1 MTRRSTIV
9 EIGQD
14 ASTIRLCAPANL
26 VDEIQ
31 NLANSFDANPD
42 QSATAIELYARF
54 LLHCVQSN
62 QDAALAV
69 LCVMCQEFDLPATNI
84 HTVVQQQALDEPAAR
99 LVLKS
104 YYSLWNFDAA
114 RCCYIDSSQPL
125 PALFSDNYVRLMAV
139 FGGQPGSTRY
149 LDEGRWL
156 LDVYTPLLSDFVANM
171 SAFLEQQSQD
181 ERLAVATGHSQ
192 GVVVA
197 VALSMLTDEQSL
209 YEIGAKSLGILMLVG
224 AVPCIAH
231 PWYMPY
237 NGDSSVA
244 LPVEVGFPRPMV
256 SIRGISRAVLESLL
270 AEFNSSLPSS
280 DEHVYLSVVNTCS
293 QFIVSGPIE
302 SSVELVA
309 FLRMRSAQPNADQS
323 KVPFEKRKPVISASY
338 IDIIAPYHSVHLNDA
353 ADMACKI
360 AHSKGWELD
369 PRKMELLIRTC
380 DDGHDIRDE
389 ADLVRYLFYS
399 TCVLPVN
406 WPQAI
411 AAPGVTHIV
420 DFGPGSF
427 SNFGQLILQ
436 NVEGRGIPVICAST
450 LRLPQANTA
459 LGAKANM
466 YWRELADVTTAPN
479 WLAKFGPQLVRIGNG
494 GPIHIDTRMHHI
506 LGAPTVMVAG
516 MTPTTANKRL
526 VAAISTAGYHAELA
540 GGGMNDERDM
550 IEKIQALAATINPG
564 QGITLN
570 CIYMNQRQWNFQF
583 STLLRLRS
591 EGVPIVGLCIG
602 GGVPSFERALEIIDA
617 LRAAGVRHMSF
628 KPSSASAIRNVVHI
642 AQACG
647 SFPIMLQWTGG
658 RAGGHHSFEDFH
670 QPILETYV
678 AIRACNNL
686 ALVAGSGF
694 GDAEGSLPYITGDW
708 SVGYGR
714 APMPF
719 DGILLGS
726 RVMVAKEA
734 GTSPAAKALIVATPG
749 TSNAD
754 WHKTLGGSGHGGVTS
769 ILTEFGELNHVLAT
783 RGAMFIRDMT
793 DTILSQPRDQREALL
808 LARKD
813 EIIERLNRDYM
824 RPWFGRKADGRVV
837 DLEQMTYAEVV
848 GRAVELMYVGHQQR
862 WIHDTHR
869 LLLVEFIGRCER
881 RLSPTSPETPIS
893 ILLRDVNPTD
903 YTDFVVELYPESAT
917 QLLAAEDRQFF
928 VGLCKRRGQKPPP
941 FIPVLDADFGTLLQ
955 KDTIWQSEDLDSVIG
970 CDPQRVG
977 IQQGP
982 VAAQYSTAVDEPVQS
997 ILDGIY
1003 QGHIA
1008 ALLKRLHGD
1017 DESSVPVVEYIGVE
1031 PTAADILPNVAV
1043 YESGTERVYRLPAC
1057 KAELPE
1063 LEPWLQALAGPCKSW
1078 LYALLMSP
1086 ALVQG
1091 KTVVE
1096 NYMRRLLRPRPSR
1109 TVTVYVGNNRPTGLL
1124 VVGSTSEPELKLSCT
1139 DNSSIALTVCH
1150 RALSGSTPLLN
1161 LEYTYCPKNLLVP
1174 IHSNKV
1180 KEDEAIRR
1188 FSAEAAGVSS
1198 DAPSV
1203 RSSGTGVNTRLM
1215 TSNFVVTENHI
1226 RLFCRNVKN
1235 TSRHYAH
1242 AVGWIVRAPLEFVTL
1257 PVNCT
1262 TLEFLTGP
1270 VFGHGQFN
1278 MVHLSARIELADS
1291 AKMLSA
1297 GDVLASEAS
1306 IASLHNGVAGKLMT
1320 ITSIVKCRNV
1330 DVASITSTFLARGYT
1345 VEPAAAF
1352 QSVRKQIFVIGL
1364 YSATDIA
1371 ILESKQWFIRDDTS
1385 AWIQPGE
1392 PVEFCLDSKYRYL
1405 TKTVYSSIVTSGS
1418 VSTVSPTGRRTR
1430 IASVDFQWGA
1440 AKGNPV
1446 IEYLERHK
1454 ISSGMFEDG
1463 GYSLTAPVSTW
1474 LTTVMVPD
1482 SNHDYAR
1489 LSFDGNPIHVNPYV
1503 ADMAGLPDTIT
1514 HGLWTSA
1521 STRSIVE
1528 QVAAGG
1534 FPERIRV
1541 FQSEFTGM
1549 VLPSDNLATELFH
1562 VGMKSGR
1569 MLVKGTTSKVGGG
1582 PVLAVEAEI
1591 DQPRTAYVFTGQ
1603 GSQHVEMGMV
1613 LYRQSPAA
1621 RGVWDRANNH
1631 MLITYGVNRL
1641 EIVRSNPTEH
1651 TVCFLGR
1658 AGEQIRHN
1666 YLALART
1673 PLLPE
1678 LTVNSLNFT
1687 FHTPTGL
1694 LNATQFTQ
1702 TALVTAALAQVADMR
1717 SLALVQQH
1725 ALFAGHSLGE
1735 LCALGALTDVFTL
1748 EGLLDTVF
1756 CRGLIM
1762 QSAVQRDAHGSSD
1775 YGMVAVNPSRVSS
1788 GFGEEL
1794 LLRTIEAIS
1803 DASSGLLQIANYN
1816 VRGQQ
1821 YVVSGTLTNLAV
1833 LRLVLDEMSALDM
1846 SADIESC
1853 TGRAVCQIL
1862 AGPIDTAP
1870 VRGKATVPLDGIDM
1884 PFHSPMLIDGV
1895 AVFRDALHSKINPDK
1910 VHADALC
1917 QRYIPNLTA
1926 KPFELSKEYLE
1937 LVYDAT
1943 RSAAVGKIL
1952 DCWSDS
1958 LLNGPAAKSRLA
1970 TTLLI
1975 ELLAYQLASPV
1986 QWIRTQDHFFGAADV
2001 QRVVEIGLSP
2011 VLCGMAT
2018 KTLGR
2023 STRKAG
2029 ATAVLHIGQDHDA
2042 IYYTRPE
2049 PKPASS
2055 PEKATSLDVPIKPT
2069 PKLASART
2077 PSSESTTALELPTP
2091 PSSSAGQPLADAPMS
2106 ALDVIHAIIA
2116 FKMKKPLGQVA
2127 SDKSIKALVAGKSTL
2142 QNEILGDLQKE
2153 FGSKIPDKAEDMSLQ
2168 ELGAAIGSTA
2178 GILGKCTQPL
2188 VARMFSSKM
2197 PGGFSLS
2204 QARNRLQLSY
2214 GLGPQRQDALLL
2226 VALTMEPAARLA
2238 TETEASA
2245 WLEKAAQ
2252 LYAIRASISYSAVV
2266 GSSNSAGAASQEP
2279 AISNAEMQIIRQRE
2293 IEHVRQQIQLL
2304 AQYAGLDLR
2313 EGARLAEREQAAG
2326 NKQQADLNDITAE
2339 LGEELVAGVRP
2350 QFDARKLRRF
2360 DSFWNWARQDAYEWI
2375 QQAIADGSVS
2385 YQEAA
2390 REDEPTCIEFVKH
2403 LRMASRNGTP
2413 PLIHMREQNESG
2425 LWIYSQ
2431 SLSGVYFSALEDICE
2446 SGLTFAGKTAL
2457 VTGCGR
2463 GSIGADIVRG
2473 LLMGGARVLA
2483 TTSNYSRRTTLFFEN
2498 LYRQF
2503 GARGSELV
2511 VVPFNQGSVQDI
2523 DSLVNY
2529 TFGKDGGSLNWSLDF
2544 VFPFAA

>member
-1 MTRRSTIV
+1 
-9 EIGQD
+9 
-14 ASTIRLCAPANL
+14 
-26 VDEIQ
+26 
-31 NLANSFDANPD
+31 
-42 QSATAIELYARF
+42 
-54 LLHCVQSN
+54 
-62 QDAALAV
+62 
-69 LCVMCQEFDLPATNI
+69 
-84 HTVVQQQALDEPAAR
+84 
-99 LVLKS
+99 
-104 YYSLWNFDAA
+104 
-114 RCCYIDSSQPL
+114 
-125 PALFSDNYVRLMAV
+125 
-139 FGGQPGSTRY
+139 
-149 LDEGRWL
+149 
-156 LDVYTPLLSDFVANM
+156 
-171 SAFLEQQSQD
+171 
-181 ERLAVATGHSQ
+181 
-192 GVVVA
+192 
-197 VALSMLTDEQSL
+197 
-209 YEIGAKSLGILMLVG
+209 
-224 AVPCIAH
+224 
-231 PWYMPY
+231 
-237 NGDSSVA
+237 
-244 LPVEVGFPRPMV
+244 
-256 SIRGISRAVLESLL
+256 
-270 AEFNSSLPSS
+270 
-280 DEHVYLSVVNTCS
+280 
-293 QFIVSGPIE
+293 
-302 SSVELVA
+302 
-309 FLRMRSAQPNADQS
+309 
-323 KVPFEKRKPVISASY
+323 
-338 IDIIAPYHSVHLNDA
+338 
-353 ADMACKI
+353 
-360 AHSKGWELD
+360 
-369 PRKMELLIRTC
+369 
-380 DDGHDIRDE
+380 
-389 ADLVRYLFYS
+389 
-399 TCVLPVN
+399 
-406 WPQAI
+406 
-411 AAPGVTHIV
+411 
-420 DFGPGSF
+420 
-427 SNFGQLILQ
+427 
-436 NVEGRGIPVICAST
+436 
-450 LRLPQANTA
+450 
-459 LGAKANM
+459 
-466 YWRELADVTTAPN
+466 
-479 WLAKFGPQLVRIGNG
+479 
-494 GPIHIDTRMHHI
+494 
-506 LGAPTVMVAG
+506 
-516 MTPTTANKRL
+516 
-526 VAAISTAGYHAELA
+526 
-540 GGGMNDERDM
+540 
-550 IEKIQALAATINPG
+550 
-564 QGITLN
+564 
-570 CIYMNQRQWNFQF
+570 
-583 STLLRLRS
+583 
-591 EGVPIVGLCIG
+591 
-602 GGVPSFERALEIIDA
+602 
-617 LRAAGVRHMSF
+617 
-628 KPSSASAIRNVVHI
+628 
-642 AQACG
+642 
-647 SFPIMLQWTGG
+647 
-658 RAGGHHSFEDFH
+658 
-670 QPILETYV
+670 
-678 AIRACNNL
+678 
-686 ALVAGSGF
+686 
-694 GDAEGSLPYITGDW
+694 
-708 SVGYGR
+708 
-714 APMPF
+714 
-719 DGILLGS
+719 
-726 RVMVAKEA
+726 
-734 GTSPAAKALIVATPG
+734 
-749 TSNAD
+749 
-754 WHKTLGGSGHGGVTS
+754 
-769 ILTEFGELNHVLAT
+769 
-783 RGAMFIRDMT
+783 
-793 DTILSQPRDQREALL
+793 
-808 LARKD
+808 
-813 EIIERLNRDYM
+813 
-824 RPWFGRKADGRVV
+824 
-837 DLEQMTYAEVV
+837 
-848 GRAVELMYVGHQQR
+848 
-862 WIHDTHR
+862 
-869 LLLVEFIGRCER
+869 
-881 RLSPTSPETPIS
+881 
-893 ILLRDVNPTD
+893 
-903 YTDFVVELYPESAT
+903 
-917 QLLAAEDRQFF
+917 
-928 VGLCKRRGQKPPP
+928 
-941 FIPVLDADFGTLLQ
+941 
-955 KDTIWQSEDLDSVIG
+955 
-970 CDPQRVG
+970 
-977 IQQGP
+977 
-982 VAAQYSTAVDEPVQS
+982 
-997 ILDGIY
+997 
-1003 QGHIA
+1003 
-1008 ALLKRLHGD
+1008 
-1017 DESSVPVVEYIGVE
+1017 
-1031 PTAADILPNVAV
+1031 
-1043 YESGTERVYRLPAC
+1043 
-1057 KAELPE
+1057 
-1063 LEPWLQALAGPCKSW
+1063 
-1078 LYALLMSP
+1078 
-1086 ALVQG
+1086 
-1091 KTVVE
+1091 
-1096 NYMRRLLRPRPSR
+1096 
-1109 TVTVYVGNNRPTGLL
+1109 
-1124 VVGSTSEPELKLSCT
+1124 
-1139 DNSSIALTVCH
+1139 
-1150 RALSGSTPLLN
+1150 
-1161 LEYTYCPKNLLVP
+1161 
-1174 IHSNKV
+1174 
-1180 KEDEAIRR
+1180 
-1188 FSAEAAGVSS
+1188 
-1198 DAPSV
+1198 
-1203 RSSGTGVNTRLM
+1203 M

-1582 PVLAVEAEI
+1582 PVLAAEAEI

-1603 GSQHVEMGMV
+1603 GSQHVEMGME

-1631 MLITYGVNRL
+1631 MLITYGVNLL

-1673 PLLPE
+1673 PLLPG

-1853 TGRAVCQIL
+1853 T
-1862 AGPIDTAP
+1862 
-1870 VRGKATVPLDGIDM
+1870 DGIDM

-2023 STRKAG
+2023 STRKAR

-2055 PEKATSLDVPIKPT
+2055 PEKATSLDVPIEPT
-2069 PKLASART
+2069 PKLASVQT
-2077 PSSESTTALELPTP
+2077 PSSEPPAALELPTP

-2116 FKMKKPLGQVA
+2116 FKMKKPLSQVA
-2127 SDKSIKALVAGKSTL
+2127 SNKSIKTLVAGKSTL

-2178 GILGKCTQPL
+2178 GVLGKCAQPL

-2226 VALTMEPAARLA
+2226 IALTMEPAARLA
-2238 TETEASA
+2238 TETEAST

-2266 GSSNSAGAASQEP
+2266 GSSNSVGAAAQGP

-2326 NKQQADLNDITAE
+2326 NRRQADLNDITAE

-2350 QFDARKLRRF
+2350 QFDARKMRRF

-2375 QQAIADGSVS
+2375 QQAIAGSTADGSVS

-2529 TFGKDGGSLNWSLDF
+2529 AFGKDGGSLNWSLDF
-2544 VFPFAA
+2544 VFPFAAVTDIGSMATNLGS